1 MHSHRH
7 TTHIPT
13 SDNRAALRD
22 LQWAIREHQ
31 RARRS
36 GEFFHSPAD
45 PGDRPAITKLEL
57 ATCECSRELRVAPG
71 MLTDGAIVCGVCSSP
86 FRPVGR

>member
-1 MHSHRH
+1 MHSHRQ
-7 TTHIPT
+7 TPEERQPR
-13 SDNRAALRD
+13 RAPRPLSGS
-22 LQWAIREHQ
+22 IREHQ
-31 RARRS
+31 RARRA
-36 GEFFHSPAD
+36 GELFHPPAH

-71 MLTDGAIVCGVCSSP
+71 MLTDGAIVCGVCLSP